1 MGGVHLT
8 DKQHFRLMVG
18 KRVISKELSTA
29 GSVPVYSANV
39 YTPFG
44 YMNHSILNDFSKPSV
59 LWSIDGDW
67 MVNYIPQSIKF
78 NPTDHCGVLRV
89 ESTDFNPH
97 YVAYVL
103 KEIGSELG
111 FSRAFRASIDRIESI
126 SIPLVPI
133 KLQNEIMYQIETLEA
148 EIAKSKVTLQ
158 KLETSQLNL
167 VTSLL

>member
-1 MGGVHLT
+1 MI
-8 DKQHFRLMVG
+8 G
-18 KRVISKELSTA
+18 KRVVSKELSA
-29 GSVPVYSANV
+29 SGSIPVYSANV

-59 LWSIDGDW
+59 LWGIDGDW

-89 ESTDFNPH
+89 ESTDFNPR
-97 YVAYVL
+97 YVAHAL

-111 FSRAFRASIDRIESI
+111 FSRAFRASIERIESI

-133 KLQNEIMYQIETLEA
+133 NLQNEIMYQIETLET
-148 EIAKSKVTLQ
+148 EIAKSKATLQ
-158 KLETSQLNL
+158 KLETDQLNL